1 MLMADSHVVNCVQP
15 HPTAYG
21 NTFTKSY
28 NVAIVIHI
36 SLSHSL
42 SPPPSTHTHTHS
54 VAVLATS
61 GIDYDIKLWE
71 PLSAEECSLGNLTE
85 VGKINE

>member
-15 HPTAYG
+15 HPKAYG
-21 NTFTKSY
+21 NTFAKSY
-28 NVAIVIHI
+28 NNIFSVIHI
-36 SLSHSL
+36 SPL
-42 SPPPSTHTHTHS
+42 PPI
-54 VAVLATS
+54 AVLATS

-85 VGKINE
+85 VGEINNHEHH